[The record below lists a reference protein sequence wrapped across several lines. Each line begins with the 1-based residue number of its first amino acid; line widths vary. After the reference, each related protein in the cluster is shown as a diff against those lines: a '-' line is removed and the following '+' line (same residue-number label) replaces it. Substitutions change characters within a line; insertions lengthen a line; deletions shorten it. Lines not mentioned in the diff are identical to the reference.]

1 MCAAARRGV
10 PVSGRPYFRECA
22 HRALYIKIIP
32 ALHQQF
38 VFFAVGCSFF
48 FNTPCGC
55 NISVENSGTQHIM
68 PETYNLTMEAGRWIV
83 NLGVPL
89 LFQSDEELERNQ
101 AEADRRNLQLD
112 RDAAA
117 RTSAWACADS
127 RSIRA
132 RGGGS
137 RARA

>member
-1 MCAAARRGV
+1 
-10 PVSGRPYFRECA
+10 
-22 HRALYIKIIP
+22 
-32 ALHQQF
+32 
-38 VFFAVGCSFF
+38 
-48 FNTPCGC
+48 
-55 NISVENSGTQHIM
+55 M

-117 RTSAWACADS
+117 RKRVGVRRQSQHKSKRRWKQSPSVMVGAASVVAFAAVTAAGQAFLTALLTATLHIL
-127 RSIRA
+127 SIWSVFLVLRL
-132 RGGGS
+132 R
-137 RARA
+137 